1 MVVEVEFAELFEQK
15 YRMVFDQYVRD
26 MCTADPDREPTHGDF
41 LRHLV
46 EVEIRRVL
54 GTLDGSDEAIAE
66 AIAEAIERCGSVDA
80 YIDEAEIRL
89 ASRKR

>member
-1 MVVEVEFAELFEQK
+1 MVVEVEFTELFELK
-15 YRMVFDQYVRD
+15 YRMVFAQYERD
-26 MCTADPDREPTHGDF
+26 MSTADADREPTHGDF

-66 AIAEAIERCGSVDA
+66 AIERCGSVDA

>member
-1 MVVEVEFAELFEQK
+1 MVVEVEFTELFELK
-15 YRMVFDQYVRD
+15 YRMVFAQYERD
-26 MCTADPDREPTHGDF
+26 MSTADPDREPTHGDF

-54 GTLDGSDEAIAE
+54 GTLDGSDEV
-66 AIAEAIERCGSVDA
+66 IAEAIERCGSVDA

>member
-1 MVVEVEFAELFEQK
+1 MVVEVEFTELFEQK

-26 MCTADPDREPTHGDF
+26 MSTADPDREPTHRDF

-54 GTLDGSDEAIAE
+54 GTLDGSDEV
-66 AIAEAIERCGSVDA
+66 IAEAIERCGSVDA
-80 YIDEAEIRL
+80 YIDDAEIRL

>member
-1 MVVEVEFAELFEQK
+1 MVVEVEFTELFEQK
-15 YRMVFDQYVRD
+15 YRMVFGQYVRD
-26 MCTADPDREPTHGDF
+26 MSTADPDREPTHGDF

-54 GTLDGSDEAIAE
+54 GTLDGSDEVIAE
-66 AIAEAIERCGSVDA
+66 VIERCGSVDA